1 MAHRRKKIPPNVTEC
16 FQIAIEV
23 ELNRFLMSDEE
34 ELSFPSTL
42 TRENRAFIH
51 EFVKTKGLTSKSRG
65 KAVRVLTVYKP
76 KKNIARKQK
85 CSFKFTE
92 TTRQACYKLLEALP
106 VSEREIEEVKSR
118 KKANS
123 INRSQFNVST
133 LTNGYMVVPPQ
144 AQGNH
149 VRQLRRQLPIFQMR
163 SQILNTVSSHQ
174 VIVIVSETGS
184 GKTTQVPQYLLE
196 EATTRNEACRIIC
209 TQPRRLAALS
219 VADRVAFERGE
230 QVGDTI
236 GYQIRLESKT
246 SPSSNLIYCTNG
258 ILVRCLMGGHY
269 QKVFAKI
276 THVIV
281 DEVHE
286 RDKHSDFLLISLKEA
301 LAVNPHLKV
310 ILMSATI
317 DSQLFSQYFNNC
329 PVINIP
335 GRIYEVTNYYLEHVL
350 HMTDYCKPQ
359 MDRRIQYGAQFLYLV
374 AGENVPVDF
383 KHTET
388 DMTALMIA
396 AGRGME
402 EFVEILLQMGANP
415 SITSLHGM
423 KAIDW
428 ARRLGHGGCA
438 TLLEMAVQNQD
449 ANPTE
454 KISDEYT
461 NMLLEVYQ
469 STKSVYEEEIDH
481 RLLLTLIQMIHMQ
494 KPAGSILI
502 FLPGYEAIL
511 KQNEMILDSINRC
524 EMQSNIRTYML
535 HSNMKISDQKAVFER
550 IPQGCRKIIL
560 STNIAE
566 TSITIDD
573 VVYVIDCGKVKQTIF
588 DPLCGTTGLETCWV
602 SQACAKQRAGRA
614 GRVTEGICFK
624 LYSHARYA
632 IMDEF
637 TIPELLRVPL
647 TEICLS
653 AKLIEPQKPIAEYL
667 EKALQPPAAVSVR
680 RSVALLK
687 TMGALDE
694 QETITDLGIH
704 LADLPIDA
712 H

>member
-92 TTRQACYKLLEALP
+92 TTRQACYKLLETLP

-118 KKANS
+118 KTANS

-196 EATTRNEACRIIC
+196 EATTRNETCRIIC

-246 SPSSNLIYCTNG
+246 SPTSNLIYCTNG

-317 DSQLFSQYFNNC
+317 DSQLFSQYFSNC

-359 MDRRIQYGAQFLYLV
+359 MDRMIQYGAVSGAVVSTLNTL
-374 AGENVPVDF
+374 NV
-383 KHTET
+383 KK
-388 DMTALMIA
+388 M
-396 AGRGME
+396 
-402 EFVEILLQMGANP
+402 
-415 SITSLHGM
+415 
-423 KAIDW
+423 
-428 ARRLGHGGCA
+428 
-438 TLLEMAVQNQD
+438 
-449 ANPTE
+449 
-454 KISDEYT
+454 
-461 NMLLEVYQ
+461 
-469 STKSVYEEEIDH
+469 
-481 RLLLTLIQMIHMQ
+481 
-494 KPAGSILI
+494 
-502 FLPGYEAIL
+502 
-511 KQNEMILDSINRC
+511 
-524 EMQSNIRTYML
+524 
-535 HSNMKISDQKAVFER
+535 
-550 IPQGCRKIIL
+550 
-560 STNIAE
+560 
-566 TSITIDD
+566 
-573 VVYVIDCGKVKQTIF
+573 
-588 DPLCGTTGLETCWV
+588 
-602 SQACAKQRAGRA
+602 
-614 GRVTEGICFK
+614 
-624 LYSHARYA
+624 RY
-632 IMDEF
+632 
-637 TIPELLRVPL
+637 
-647 TEICLS
+647 
-653 AKLIEPQKPIAEYL
+653 
-667 EKALQPPAAVSVR
+667 
-680 RSVALLK
+680 
-687 TMGALDE
+687 
-694 QETITDLGIH
+694 
-704 LADLPIDA
+704 
-712 H
+712 